1 MWNTRGALATIP
13 SVRCA
18 APGESPAVVQ
28 PLRPEPVKQYLRAI
42 RIRWHL
48 VVSALFR
55 KRPFITAGLGHDS
68 RRKFLDRLF
77 KSHWV
82 ELRNVIAA
90 RYGAGPPEPED
101 IVQAAFAQVA
111 ALEQP
116 ETLDN
121 PRAFLYRT
129 AHNLYVDH
137 RRRMATQRKFV
148 VEAENREVTDPGYE
162 LPTERVLIGQ
172 EDYRLIEA
180 AILQMPVRR
189 RQCFLL
195 HRLHGLSYAE
205 IGRRVGMSGVAVQ
218 KNVEKALEVCQL
230 ALEEAGHQRNVSSR
244 DQ

>member
-1 MWNTRGALATIP
+1 M
-13 SVRCA
+13 
-18 APGESPAVVQ
+18 
-28 PLRPEPVKQYLRAI
+28 
-42 RIRWHL
+42 
-48 VVSALFR
+48 SALFR
-55 KRPFITAGLGHDS
+55 KRPLITAGPTHDG

-111 ALEQP
+111 ALERP
-116 ETLDN
+116 EALDN

-148 VEAENREVTDPGYE
+148 VEAEHREDTDPGYE

-230 ALEEAGHQRNVSSR
+230 ALEEAGQKRNVSSR